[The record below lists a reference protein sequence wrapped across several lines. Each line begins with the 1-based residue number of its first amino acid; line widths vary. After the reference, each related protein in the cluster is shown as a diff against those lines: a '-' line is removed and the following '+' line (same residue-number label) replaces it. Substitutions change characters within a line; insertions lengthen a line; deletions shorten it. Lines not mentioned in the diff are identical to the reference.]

1 MARLTQHTCLT
12 PCLSQH
18 KDSVWHPRSCGPPF
32 SHSNSSSLPD
42 PHVDEIH
49 GGKLKF
55 AASWAAAEGWGWG
68 NQPQINILF
77 ILPLKPTSQEPACSF
92 PFSIYTFQKTMI
104 SY

>member
-1 MARLTQHTCLT
+1 MSNLTH
-12 PCLSQH
+12 
-18 KDSVWHPRSCGPPF
+18 V
-32 SHSNSSSLPD
+32 SNSLPF
-42 PHVDEIH
+42 PTQRLGVAPQVLCIPCSATVALCPTPALMRHTVENSNWLLRGPLLK
-49 GGKLKF
+49 GG
-55 AASWAAAEGWGWG
+55 GGG

>member
-1 MARLTQHTCLT
+1 MSNLTHVSNARPFPTQRLGVA
-12 PCLSQH
+12 PG
-18 KDSVWHPRSCGPPF
+18 SCGPPF

-55 AASWAAAEGWGWG
+55 AASWATAEGWGWG